1 MPIWVQVIF
10 VVARR
15 KVTSVNIKVIVEKLI
30 SSSQGL
36 EIAR

>member
-1 MPIWVQVIF
+1 MPILVQIIF

-30 SSSQGL
+30 SSHKGWK
-36 EIAR
+36 